1 MTILVNSAG
10 VGVINGL
17 MNRPDAM
24 IKKTFDINTFAP
36 MIVIVSN
43 NQ

>member
-1 MTILVNSAG
+1 MTILVYNAG

-17 MNRPDAM
+17 VNRPDAM

-36 MIVIVSN
+36 VIVSD